1 LLRIEQA
8 LLKFHEAAMDRS
20 STYRDMMI
28 TAIKAL
34 LMAVYI
40 HELLENSLSTIAW
53 IVLDD
58 EILERKLANITIS

>member
-1 LLRIEQA
+1 M
-8 LLKFHEAAMDRS
+8 LKFHEAARERS

-40 HELLENSLSTIAW
+40 HELLENGLSTIAW

-58 EILERKLANITIS
+58 EILDRKLANITIS

>member
-1 LLRIEQA
+1 ME
-8 LLKFHEAAMDRS
+8 RS

-28 TAIKAL
+28 TAIKAG

-58 EILERKLANITIS
+58 EILERKLANITISWIGILNLVEEIPEN